1 MEIVEI
7 KNQYILGM
15 YVNMQIILIRHGKT
29 KSNLENKIISDTD
42 EQLCQEGIESLLNV
56 EYPDVCKVISSPM
69 KRCIQTAS
77 IIYLNK
83 SIQINSNLRQFCF
96 KQWEGRQYED
106 IKSIYQQYFDEV
118 VDTQIQLYIE
128 QTCTS
133 FENLVYNNVDASP
146 LGIVTHGGQIK
157 VILSRYVYPKRNFS
171 SWKVK
176 NGGAYLLDFDLKNKK
191 ASVLS
196 MT

>member
-1 MEIVEI
+1 M
-7 KNQYILGM
+7 
-15 YVNMQIILIRHGKT
+15 
-29 KSNLENKIISDTD
+29 
-42 EQLCQEGIESLLNV
+42 
-56 EYPDVCKVISSPM
+56 
-69 KRCIQTAS
+69 
-77 IIYLNK
+77 
-83 SIQINSNLRQFCF
+83 
-96 KQWEGRQYED
+96 
-106 IKSIYQQYFDEV
+106 
-118 VDTQIQLYIE
+118 
-128 QTCTS
+128 
-133 FENLVYNNVDASP
+133 DASP

>member
-1 MEIVEI
+1 MGLMEIVEI

-83 SIQINSNLRQFCF
+83 SIQINSNLR
-96 KQWEGRQYED
+96 
-106 IKSIYQQYFDEV
+106 
-118 VDTQIQLYIE
+118 
-128 QTCTS
+128 
-133 FENLVYNNVDASP
+133 
-146 LGIVTHGGQIK
+146 
-157 VILSRYVYPKRNFS
+157 
-171 SWKVK
+171 
-176 NGGAYLLDFDLKNKK
+176 
-191 ASVLS
+191 
-196 MT
+196 

>member
-1 MEIVEI
+1 
-7 KNQYILGM
+7 
-15 YVNMQIILIRHGKT
+15 
-29 KSNLENKIISDTD
+29 
-42 EQLCQEGIESLLNV
+42 
-56 EYPDVCKVISSPM
+56 
-69 KRCIQTAS
+69 
-77 IIYLNK
+77 
-83 SIQINSNLRQFCF
+83 
-96 KQWEGRQYED
+96 
-106 IKSIYQQYFDEV
+106 
-118 VDTQIQLYIE
+118 
-128 QTCTS
+128 
-133 FENLVYNNVDASP
+133 VDASP